1 MSNIAKYLMRWP
13 CNLALD
19 LLLGANAYFAA
30 LLISAAAGI
39 VRSRQVR

>member
-19 LLLGANAYFAA
+19 LLGANAYFAA